1 MATIL
6 TEIATILHND
16 FRCERMSFE
25 EKEVGMKIDVDCDGC
40 QCLVYKYDK
49 QLDRQ
54 YKGGLFPF
62 FAKNEGVCKVSDY
75 IVFAERNGSL
85 YCLIV
90 ELKRGNS
97 QTFPQLKAAKEFVKY
112 IIATLNRVKNTSY
125 KPEIRLISIHGVNI
139 RKKKTQVSGIK
150 YDELSHYV
158 VKSNRFTM
166 KMYLV

>member
-1 MATIL
+1 M
-6 TEIATILHND
+6 
-16 FRCERMSFE
+16 
-25 EKEVGMKIDVDCDGC
+25 
-40 QCLVYKYDK
+40 VYS
-49 QLDRQ
+49 L
-54 YKGGLFPF
+54 

-97 QTFPQLKAAKEFVKY
+97 QTFPQLEAAKEFVKY

>member
-62 FAKNEGVCKVSDY
+62 CQK
-75 IVFAERNGSL
+75 RRSL
-85 YCLIV
+85 Q
-90 ELKRGNS
+90 S
-97 QTFPQLKAAKEFVKY
+97 Q
-112 IIATLNRVKNTSY
+112 
-125 KPEIRLISIHGVNI
+125 
-139 RKKKTQVSGIK
+139 
-150 YDELSHYV
+150 
-158 VKSNRFTM
+158 
-166 KMYLV
+166 